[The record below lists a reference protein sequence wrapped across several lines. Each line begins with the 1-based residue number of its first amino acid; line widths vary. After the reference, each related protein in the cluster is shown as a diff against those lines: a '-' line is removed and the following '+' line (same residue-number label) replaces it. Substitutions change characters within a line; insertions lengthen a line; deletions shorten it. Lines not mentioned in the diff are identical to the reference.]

1 MNKKVEAATEAVVH
15 TSAQVQKPNAKR
27 EKPKLHQPTVPP
39 APDEFHGKAGRYVR
53 DPATGVRTLA
63 VEP

>member
-1 MNKKVEAATEAVVH
+1 MNKKVESAVDQPVH
-15 TSAQVQKPNAKR
+15 TSAQAQKPNAKR
-27 EKPKLHQPTVPP
+27 EKLKQHQPTVLRP
-39 APDEFHGKAGRYVR
+39 PDEFRGKAGRYVR